1 MGKAKK
7 PARKDW
13 PAGGRGEEEVRRPRV
28 IPHTD
33 FACRSLI
40 CFVESSVHGGSRL
53 AKGEENEIVCS
64 LSSSLHIPFT
74 RL

>member
-13 PAGGRGEEEVRRPRV
+13 PAEARGRGREEVRRPRV

-40 CFVESSVHGGSRL
+40 CFVESSVHGGL
-53 AKGEENEIVCS
+53 AKGEENVIVCS